1 MPVKSLSKQAMCR
14 GFVVDWG
21 VEYTH
26 TLSRLKYVTAAYV
39 RQQQF
44 PPVEGV
50 SINFFLD
57 PVPLSN
63 SALSCK
69 LYKSAVKTYAI
80 KQGEWAAGTPLHDL
94 SFAWLLC
101 SQLVEPLYS
110 GPSALKGKSAIVL
123 KGKSKNQCINKR
135 HSLRIS
141 NNLFGESIK
150 DQGITPKVTEIFV
163 HSMTFKK
170 HRVIETEPTYCILSC
185 QGYTH
190 LLPFWPHHFTF
201 MCSFCLHWK
210 QEQKHFSVSLA
221 EESTGGV
228 NKHKAQFRTSNYW
241 LVLCPNI
248 HSDPAQTETSCNMQ
262 YGHFC
267 VHIKAPFSKC
277 HSLNCSYFFANLV
290 GAGRCKQL

>member
-1 MPVKSLSKQAMCR
+1 MKSLSKQAMCR

-26 TLSRLKYVTAAYV
+26 THSRLKYVTAAYV

-80 KQGEWAAGTPLHDL
+80 KQGEWAAGTSLHDL

-141 NNLFGESIK
+141 NNLLGESIK

-170 HRVIETEPTYCILSC
+170 QSYRNRAHILHFVLPRIYSPSTILTTPFYLYVFLLSALETGTKAL
-185 QGYTH
+185 
-190 LLPFWPHHFTF
+190 
-201 MCSFCLHWK
+201 
-210 QEQKHFSVSLA
+210 FSIISRG
-221 EESTGGV
+221 E
-228 NKHKAQFRTSNYW
+228 H
-241 LVLCPNI
+241 
-248 HSDPAQTETSCNMQ
+248 
-262 YGHFC
+262 
-267 VHIKAPFSKC
+267 
-277 HSLNCSYFFANLV
+277 
-290 GAGRCKQL
+290 GRC